1 MEKKF
6 KRTTVTSALPYANG
20 PVHIG
25 HLAGVYVP
33 ADIYVRY
40 LRLKKEDVLFI
51 GGSDEHGVPITIRA
65 KKEGITPQDVVDRY
79 HTLIKKSF
87 EEFGISFDVY
97 SRTSSKTHHELASDF
112 FKKLYEK
119 GEFIVNTSF
128 RDSTTFLV
136 QARTKRGFAGVDI
149 VIDTPQ
155 YPATSHKSPFHDGTA
170 TFMEDYLLNTRDQ
183 YYMEGG
189 MRVYNLKEVLI
200 TGNRKKPSSTSIYTG
215 GINTY
220 TVEGEQLEKYGAHTA
235 FDAVMRL
242 PGVSVMNGNEIHIR
256 NNPQQPVIVIDDVV
270 YEDDNEILTTLQASD
285 MSSLSLLRGA
295 DAAILGSRGAAGA
308 IVITLKDGRDL
319 PARPAQG
326 IITYSPL
333 GYSDSVEFYHPTYD
347 TPEKKDARRSDL
359 RSTIYWNPALQLDE
373 EGNAIIEYYTPD
385 STAPEDI
392 IIEGID
398 ENGKVYRLTQTIN
411 K

>member
-1 MEKKF
+1 
-6 KRTTVTSALPYANG
+6 
-20 PVHIG
+20 
-25 HLAGVYVP
+25 
-33 ADIYVRY
+33 
-40 LRLKKEDVLFI
+40 
-51 GGSDEHGVPITIRA
+51 
-65 KKEGITPQDVVDRY
+65 
-79 HTLIKKSF
+79 
-87 EEFGISFDVY
+87 
-97 SRTSSKTHHELASDF
+97 
-112 FKKLYEK
+112 
-119 GEFIVNTSF
+119 
-128 RDSTTFLV
+128 
-136 QARTKRGFAGVDI
+136 
-149 VIDTPQ
+149 
-155 YPATSHKSPFHDGTA
+155 
-170 TFMEDYLLNTRDQ
+170 
-183 YYMEGG
+183 
-189 MRVYNLKEVLI
+189 
-200 TGNRKKPSSTSIYTG
+200 
-215 GINTY
+215 
-220 TVEGEQLEKYGAHTA
+220 
-235 FDAVMRL
+235 MRL

-308 IVITLKDGRDL
+308 IVITLKDGREL